1 MRSAGTILKEA
12 REAKKKTLSQVA
24 RKTRIKEKFLSAL
37 EDSDWGKLPN
47 FTVAQ
52 GFARVYAQNVE
63 ANPSLVAALLRR
75 DFPQSQGVSYTREV
89 ALYPS
94 SLWTPKTTIFVTI
107 LLSLAFLGFYLG
119 RQYFQF
125 SAPPPLKLTEV
136 KVGKDS
142 VDVIGK
148 TSASATVEVNGRP
161 VLVENDGTFRTE
173 IAKQDLIN
181 SAVYVEATSR
191 TGKKSTV
198 SKPVE

>member
-1 MRSAGTILKEA
+1 MRSAGTVLKED
-12 REAKKKTLSQVA
+12 REAKKKTLSQVS

-37 EDSDWGKLPN
+37 EDSDWGNLPN

-75 DFPQSQGVSYTREV
+75 DFPQNQGVSYTREI

-94 SLWTPKTTIFVTI
+94 SLWTPKTTIFATVI
-107 LLSLAFLGFYLG
+107 LSLVFLGFYLG

-125 SAPPPLKLTEV
+125 SAPPSLKLTEV
-136 KVGKDS
+136 KVGKNS
-142 VDVIGK
+142 VEVTGK
-148 TSASATVEVNGRP
+148 TSSSATVEVNGRP
-161 VLVENDGTFRTE
+161 VLVENDGTFRAE
-173 IAKQDLIN
+173 VEKQDLIN
-181 SAVYVEATSR
+181 SSIYVEATSR

-198 SKPVE
+198 SKQVE

>member
-75 DFPQSQGVSYTREV
+75 DFPQSQGVSYTREI

-94 SLWTPKTTIFVTI
+94 SLWTPKTTIFATI

-125 SAPPPLKLTEV
+125 SAPPPLSVSVSESESA
-136 KVGKDS
+136 VG
-142 VDVIGK
+142 VTGK
-148 TSASATVEVNGRP
+148 TSPSATVDVNGRP
-161 VLVENDGTFRTE
+161 VLVESDGSFRTE
-173 IAKQDLIN
+173 VERQDLIN
-181 SAVYVEATSR
+181 SAVLVQATSR

>member
-1 MRSAGTILKEA
+1 MRSAGTVLKEA
-12 REAKKKTLSQVA
+12 REAKKKTLSQVS

-37 EDSDWGKLPN
+37 EDSDWGNLPN

-75 DFPQSQGVSYTREV
+75 DFPESQIARIGEGI
-89 ALYPS
+89 
-94 SLWTPKTTIFVTI
+94 SLRPDSIWTPKTTIFATVI
-107 LLSLAFLGFYLG
+107 LSLVFLGFYLG

-136 KVGKDS
+136 IAREGS
-142 VDVIGK
+142 VEVAGY
-148 TSASATVEVNGRP
+148 TSSSATVEVNGRP
-161 VLVENDGTFRTE
+161 VLVESDGTFRAVVE
-173 IAKQDLIN
+173 RQDLIN

-198 SKPVE
+198 SKPVQ

>member
-1 MRSAGTILKEA
+1 MRSAGTVLKEA
-12 REAKKKTLSQVA
+12 REAKKKTLSQVS

-37 EDSDWGKLPN
+37 EDSDWGNLPN

-75 DFPQSQGVSYTREV
+75 DFPQNQGASYTREI

-94 SLWTPKTTIFVTI
+94 SLWTPKTTIFATI
-107 LLSLAFLGFYLG
+107 ILSLVFLGFYLG

-125 SAPPPLKLTEV
+125 SAPPPLSV
-136 KVGKDS
+136 SVSDS
-142 VDVIGK
+142 GVIGVSGK
-148 TSASATVEVNGRP
+148 TSPSATVEVNGRP
-161 VLVENDGTFRTE
+161 ILVESDGSFKAEVER
-173 IAKQDLIN
+173 QDLIN

-198 SKPVE
+198 SKPIE